1 MDTLISLFS
10 QMMNLLT
17 HVPEHLQMW
26 SLEYGRG
33 LYVILFLIIF
43 AETGLIVTPFLPG
56 DSLLFAVGALLAYD
70 MPGLDLPTMCV
81 LLIVAAFLGDMVN
94 YHVGKWMGPRI
105 FKHEEGRWLN
115 RKHLQKTH
123 EFYEKY
129 GGKTIILARFVPIIR
144 TYAPFV
150 AGMGAMKYSVFFVYN
165 IIGGVIWIVSFLCL
179 GYYFGNMPV
188 IKSNFQYVILGIIVV
203 SVLPIV
209 IEFWR
214 ERRKSRNA
222 VA

>member
-1 MDTLISLFS
+1 MDLLISPIMQLINFF
-10 QMMNLLT
+10 Q
-17 HVPEHLQMW
+17 HIPEY
-26 SLEYGRG
+26 LEIWALSYGLG
-33 LYVILFLIIF
+33 LYAILALIIF

-56 DSLLFAVGALLAYD
+56 DSLLFAAGAVISLNL
-70 MPGLDLPTMCV
+70 PGIDLVTMCFV
-81 LLIVAAFLGDMVN
+81 LTLAAFFGDMVN

-105 FKHEEGRWLN
+105 FRSEEARWLN
-115 RKHLQKTH
+115 KKHLQKTH

-150 AGMGAMKYSVFFVYN
+150 AGMGAMNYSVFFIYN
-165 IIGGVIWIVSFLCL
+165 IVGGVVWVVSFLTL
-179 GYYFGNMPV
+179 GYYFGTMPV
-188 IKSNFQYVILGIIVV
+188 IKANFQYVILAIIVI

-214 ERRKSRNA
+214 ARQKARA
-222 VA
+222 